1 MQVRIRKLGLF
12 VLVPVF
18 ALGFFVGAVLFFYR
32 GGYDP
37 PPQVQISFDEIQ
49 RNSASPGSFVD
60 RPSRPPR
67 AGVLLVDAAHR
78 NSFRPA
84 EVVSFLN
91 RIGPRGYEI
100 KYLGDFSSGDASSRT
115 AQLEEGLRGADSFL
129 VILPRDSY
137 SSQEA
142 GLVEKFS
149 AKGGEVLLIGDPT
162 RRHDINSLAGRFGLD
177 FQPDYLYNIHE
188 NDLNFKNIYVRD
200 FQPDQLTQG
209 LKEIVLYTAGSVK
222 STGPGLAFT
231 DNSNTRS
238 SITDQIAQ
246 FQPLVWGNR
255 NNVLALYDL
264 TFMIPPQDSILD
276 NGQLISNLADFLTT
290 GTRDFE
296 LSDFPN
302 YLDGEVDILVEQASL
317 FSLGVDL
324 KNRLSVAGVGA
335 TLRGVEDIAR
345 DTIILGLYADSPRAA
360 RYLAESGIQLGEG
373 LSTPFTSNIELEGTA
388 LILLGRNQD
397 RDALVILADS
407 TESLKDA
414 VKQLTSGDFRTG
426 LVDDFVGVY
435 KTE

>member
-1 MQVRIRKLGLF
+1 M
-12 VLVPVF
+12 
-18 ALGFFVGAVLFFYR
+18 
-32 GGYDP
+32 
-37 PPQVQISFDEIQ
+37 
-49 RNSASPGSFVD
+49 
-60 RPSRPPR
+60 
-67 AGVLLVDAAHR
+67 
-78 NSFRPA
+78 
-84 EVVSFLN
+84 
-91 RIGPRGYEI
+91 
-100 KYLGDFSSGDASSRT
+100 
-115 AQLEEGLRGADSFL
+115 
-129 VILPRDSY
+129 
-137 SSQEA
+137 
-142 GLVEKFS
+142 
-149 AKGGEVLLIGDPT
+149 
-162 RRHDINSLAGRFGLD
+162 
-177 FQPDYLYNIHE
+177 
-188 NDLNFKNIYVRD
+188 
-200 FQPDQLTQG
+200 TQG

-302 YLDGEVDILVEQASL
+302 YLDGEVDILVEQPSL

-360 RYLAESGIQLGEG
+360 RYLAESGIQLGED

-388 LILLGRNQD
+388 IILLGRNQD

>member
-1 MQVRIRKLGLF
+1 
-12 VLVPVF
+12 
-18 ALGFFVGAVLFFYR
+18 LGFFIGAVLFFYR
-32 GGYDP
+32 GGYEP
-37 PPQVQISFDEIQ
+37 PPQAQIAFDEIQ

-60 RPSRPPR
+60 RPARPPR
-67 AGVLLVDAAHR
+67 DGVLLVDAAHR

-142 GLVEKFS
+142 SLVEKF
-149 AKGGEVLLIGDPT
+149 ADKGGEVLLIGDPT

-238 SITDQIAQ
+238 SITDQIEQ

-302 YLDGEVDILVEQASL
+302 YLDGEVDILVEQPSL

-360 RYLAESGIQLGEG
+360 RYLAESGIQLGED
-373 LSTPFTSNIELEGTA
+373 LNTPFTSNIELEGTA

>member
-1 MQVRIRKLGLF
+1 MI
-12 VLVPVF
+12 PVF
-18 ALGFFVGAVLFFYR
+18 ALGFFIGALLFFYR
-32 GGYDP
+32 GGYEP
-37 PPQVQISFDEIQ
+37 PPQVQIPFDEIQ
-49 RNSASPGSFVD
+49 RVPAVPGSFAD
-60 RPSRPPR
+60 RPSRQAR
-67 AGVLLVDAAHR
+67 DGVLLVDAVHR

-84 EVVSFLN
+84 EVVSLLT
-91 RIGPRGYEI
+91 RIGSRAYQV
-100 KYLGDFSSGDASSRT
+100 KYLGDFSSNDETDRT
-115 AQLEEGLRGADSFL
+115 SQLEQGLRGADAFL

-137 SSQEA
+137 SSREA
-142 GLVEKFS
+142 GLVEKFA

-177 FQPDYLYNIHE
+177 FQPDYLYNVHE
-188 NDLNFKNIYVRD
+188 HDLNFQHIYVRD

-209 LKEIVLYTAGSVK
+209 LEAIVLYTAGSVK
-222 STGPGLAFT
+222 SSGPGLAFT
-231 DNSNTRS
+231 DNTNTRS
-238 SITDQIAQ
+238 SLTGQIEQ

-255 NNVLALYDL
+255 SNVLALYDL

-290 GTRDFE
+290 GTRDFD

-302 YLDGEVDILVEQASL
+302 YLDGEVDILVEQPSL

-324 KNRLSVAGVGA
+324 KNNLSGVGVGA

-345 DTIILGLYADSPRAA
+345 DTIVLGLYADSPRAA
-360 RYLAESGIQLGEG
+360 RYLAKSEIQLGEN

-388 LILLGRNQD
+388 LILLERNQD

-407 TESLKDA
+407 TDSLKNA
-414 VKQLTSGDFRTG
+414 LKQLSSGDFRSG